1 MMRKVSRFS
10 QIVMLPLLLIGCGT
24 QTQTQSSQDNEYEGL
39 RTQCN
44 LIFEIYNNAYGG
56 DREWYMEQ
64 GDFIDNLAAKELV
77 FDDAA
82 ISAKIKEFLQSDI
95 QDTGLMLTQIANYC
109 DSKGIKP

>member
-1 MMRKVSRFS
+1 MSAILRFS
-10 QIVMLPLLLIGCGT
+10 QIILLPFLLIGCGT
-24 QTQTQSSQDNEYEGL
+24 ETQAQSSQNNEYESL
-39 RTQCN
+39 RNQCN
-44 LIFEIYNNAYGG
+44 LIFEIYNNAYSG

-77 FDDAA
+77 FDDVA
-82 ISAKIKEFLQSDI
+82 ISSKIKEFLQSDV